1 MKSRQQMIYEEM
13 CYQLMNVITA
23 PEHEYIDDN
32 GVDDSDEVNE
42 TNVKLVLGSLTST
55 LVKCALIYGVSLENV
70 LVNVGIGYK
79 DYEREMK
86 DE

>member
-13 CYQLMNVITA
+13 CYQLMKVITA

-32 GVDDSDEVNE
+32 GVDDSEVVNE
-42 TNVKLVLGSLTST
+42 TNVRLVLGSLTST
-55 LVKCALIYGVSLENV
+55 LVKCALVYGVSLESV